1 MKKLLPLLALTL
13 LAVVPALAE
22 PTISL
27 DVSPNP
33 AKPGDDI
40 TVAIKVNDEVK
51 GVAGAAI
58 TVDWSTTTPA
68 GAPALTYAT
77 PDNPKNSVVN
87 GDLLPSALLEAN
99 AQPTSVIIGLV
110 ATAGANGPKTAATL
124 KLKAPTNLTATTT
137 YELKLTAELNDENAN
152 PVAVKA
158 VGASLRVEVA
168 AAPPAGAG
176 KVLVSAD
183 KTKAKPGDTVTVTVA
198 VDSNV
203 KGVAGGLITLTFGDQ
218 AKVADETAVKN
229 SVGAG
234 LLAGALTEV
243 NTQVAGQI
251 AIGIV
256 STSGKNGPGNLVQV
270 PLAIAS
276 TATGKVDVKV
286 TAELNDENANPIAV
300 TVEPATLSIEIETAA
315 PPPPPPAVG
324 AKALV
329 SVDKAKAKPGDT
341 VTVTVAVNEGVKKLA
356 GGLITITF
364 GPKAKVA
371 DETAVKNSVNA
382 GLLSGAL
389 TEVNT
394 QVAGEVRIGLVST
407 AGKDGPGNIVQ
418 VPLAIAA
425 DATGKIDITVTAE
438 LNDQDANPIA
448 ATVEPATLSV
458 EIEAVAPPPPPPP
471 PAAGKVEVTVDKT
484 QAAPGDTVVVT
495 VAVDANVKKV
505 AGGLIKVTFGPQ
517 ATVVSDQAVKDSVQ
531 AGILAGALTEVN
543 LQVAGEATIGL
554 VSTAGKDGPGVLV
567 KVPLALKADAKG
579 KIDITVT
586 AELNDENANP
596 IQVSGVPAT
605 VSVEVA
611 VAPPPPPPP
620 GAPKPKSGD
629 FNADGKVDVAD
640 VKAAI
645 KFLFRPERTDIPQAA
660 AAKAA
665 LDLDGDGK
673 VSLAEV
679 RTLLRVAA
687 GLEKL
692 PG

>member
-22 PTISL
+22 PTIFLEVTPS
-27 DVSPNP
+27 P

-40 TVAIKVNDEVK
+40 TVAVKVNDEVK

-58 TVDWSTTTPA
+58 TVDWATTTPA
-68 GAPALTYAT
+68 GAPALAYAT
-77 PDNPKNSVVN
+77 PDDPTQSVVN
-87 GDLLPSALLEAN
+87 GDLLPTALLAVN
-99 AQPTSVIIGLV
+99 AQPTSAIIGLV

-137 YELKLTAELNDENAN
+137 YELKLSAELNDENAN

-168 AAPPAGAG
+168 AAPPPAAG

-183 KTKAKPGDTVTVTVA
+183 KTKVKPGDTVVITVA
-198 VDSNV
+198 VNDAV
-203 KGVAGGLITLTFGDQ
+203 KGVAGGLVTLAFGDQ
-218 AKVADETAVKN
+218 AKVADEAAVK
-229 SVGAG
+229 SSASAG
-234 LLAGALTEV
+234 LLAGALVEV

-256 STSGKNGPGNLVQV
+256 GTTGKNGPGNLVQV
-270 PLAIAS
+270 PLAIAA
-276 TATGKVDVKV
+276 TATGKVDVKTTV
-286 TAELNDENANPIAV
+286 ELNDENANPIAV
-300 TVEPATLSIEIETAA
+300 TVEPETLSIEIEAA
-315 PPPPPPAVG
+315 APPPPAVG

-329 SVDKAKAKPGDT
+329 SVDKTKVKPEET
-341 VTVTVAVNEGVKKLA
+341 VTVTVAVNEAVKKLA

-364 GPKAKVA
+364 GPNARVA
-371 DETAVKNSVNA
+371 DEAAVKNSVNA
-382 GLLSGAL
+382 GLLTGAL
-389 TEVNT
+389 AEVNT

-418 VPLAIAA
+418 VPLAIAKE
-425 DATGKIDITVTAE
+425 ATGKVDITVTAE
-438 LNDQDANPIA
+438 LNDVDANPIA
-448 ATVEPATLSV
+448 VTVEPATVSV

-471 PAAGKVEVTVDKT
+471 PAAGKVEVTVDKA

-517 ATVVSDQAVKDSVQ
+517 ATVVSEEAVKDAVK
-531 AGILAGALTEVN
+531 AGILADALAEVN

-554 VSTAGKDGPGVLV
+554 VSTTGKDGPGVLV

-579 KIDITVT
+579 KIDINVT
-586 AELNDENANP
+586 AELNDVDANP

-620 GAPKPKSGD
+620 GVPKPKSGD